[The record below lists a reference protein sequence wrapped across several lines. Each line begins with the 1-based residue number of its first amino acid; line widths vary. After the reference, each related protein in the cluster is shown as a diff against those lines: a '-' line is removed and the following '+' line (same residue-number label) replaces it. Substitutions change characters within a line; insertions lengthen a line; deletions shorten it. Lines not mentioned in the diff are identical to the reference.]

1 MALKAL
7 KAGESN
13 AVKKE
18 SGTVEEGVKG
28 SGVEKGSDAARLQV
42 CQPPPET
49 CVIDML

>member
-1 MALKAL
+1 MRAL

-28 SGVEKGSDAARLQV
+28 SGVERGSEAARLQV
-42 CQPPPET
+42 WP
-49 CVIDML
+49 